1 MKLDFEIEVDQQ
13 TRTSDLFFHP
23 DWTKNDRVMS
33 KKPYAHIWACVP
45 NLIDFGGIRL
55 TSLYGHIT

>member
-1 MKLDFEIEVDQQ
+1 MKLDFEIEFDQQ
-13 TRTSDLFFHP
+13 TRTNDLFFHP
-23 DWTKNDRVMS
+23 DMS
-33 KKPYAHIWACVP
+33 QKPYAHIWACVP